1 MKRLPAHRF
10 YRPNVENGRVE
21 AARPEG
27 EEVPPP
33 EHDPAAEG
41 MADNA
46 RAALRTGARV
56 AGRRWRGLLGLFL
69 GILLPLIA
77 FGVLAEDVWEG
88 DGIAWDEPVLRAVHA
103 HASPATDRWMVA
115 LTRVGYQ
122 WGTVPGAV
130 LLVAWLVYR
139 RRRRDAVFA
148 TLAVGGAGVLVT
160 MLKLLF
166 RRVRPDLWVS
176 VAPETDYGFPSGHA
190 TLNTALAATLVVLLW
205 RTRWRWPAVAV
216 GIIWVLAVDLSRL
229 YLGVHYPSDVS
240 AGTLGALAW
249 VLGLRNILPR
259 QPDLQVRSASP
270 APAARARGIRT

>member
-1 MKRLPAHRF
+1 METAAARRF
-10 YRPNVENGRVE
+10 LSTDRGERRVE
-21 AARPEG
+21 PAPG
-27 EEVPPP
+27 DEVPPP

-41 MADNA
+41 MGDNA
-46 RAALRTGARV
+46 RATLRTGVRV
-56 AGRRWRGLLGLFL
+56 AGRRWRRLLGLFL

-77 FGVLAEDVWEG
+77 FGALAEDVWEG
-88 DGIAWDEPVLRAVHA
+88 DGIGWDVPVLRAVHA
-103 HASPATDRWMVA
+103 HSSPAADRWMVA

-122 WGTVPGAV
+122 YGTVPGAV

-190 TLNTALAATLVVLLW
+190 TLNTALAATLVALLW
-205 RTRWRWPAVAV
+205 RTRWRWPAVVV
-216 GIIWVLAVDLSRL
+216 GIVWVIAVDLSRL
-229 YLGVHYPSDVS
+229 YLGVHFPSDVS
-240 AGTLGALAW
+240 AGTAGAFAW
-249 VLGLRNILPR
+249 VLGLRYILPR
-259 QPDLQVRSASP
+259 EPDPQARSASSTST
-270 APAARARGIRT
+270 ARASGVRP